1 MRRWLVPTLV
11 VFALALAVRL
21 LYVWQ
26 LHGSVVFDLPMG
38 DGLRYDTWARQIAGG
53 AWLGDQV
60 FYQAPLYPY
69 VLAVQYALFGHD
81 LLVVRVVQAVLGAA
95 ACGLITAA
103 GIGFF
108 DRRSGV
114 LAGVILSLYPSALF
128 FDGLIQKSAL
138 DTFLLA
144 CVLASMAWAHQRT
157 SWRPMLA
164 LGAALGLLVLTRE
177 NALVLAPVLLAWI
190 ALRWR
195 DWRWPRR
202 AALAAAL
209 LAGMLLVLLPVA
221 ARNAWVGGEFHL
233 TTSQLGPN
241 FYIGNGAGATG
252 VYRALVW
259 GRGDPMYEQRDAV
272 ELAQQATGRS
282 MSGAEV
288 SRYWLGRALADIA
301 QAPARW
307 LGLMGYKTLLLVNA
321 TEMVDTEDQY
331 TYADWSWLL
340 RLLNPVLHL
349 GVLLPAAV
357 FAWVWMRWQWR
368 AGLPLAALAIVY
380 GLSVVAFYVMARY
393 RFPLVP
399 LLALIAGWGLADL
412 SRASWPLKATRV
424 VPALAAGLVAAI
436 VCNWP
441 LHDIAVMKATT
452 HYSIGVHLAARDGAT
467 DAAISHLRQA
477 VALHPTHSGPRLA
490 LAQLLA
496 QSGREA
502 DAVAAFD
509 ELIALHPRHVLA
521 LHALATLLLDARDP
535 ALRDPAR
542 ALTLAQQA
550 VAMTGGKDP
559 ALVELA
565 DRARRAAGP

>member
-1 MRRWLVPTLV
+1 
-11 VFALALAVRL
+11 
-21 LYVWQ
+21 
-26 LHGSVVFDLPMG
+26 
-38 DGLRYDTWARQIAGG
+38 
-53 AWLGDQV
+53 
-60 FYQAPLYPY
+60 
-69 VLAVQYALFGHD
+69 
-81 LLVVRVVQAVLGAA
+81 
-95 ACGLITAA
+95 
-103 GIGFF
+103 
-108 DRRSGV
+108 
-114 LAGVILSLYPSALF
+114 
-128 FDGLIQKSAL
+128 
-138 DTFLLA
+138 
-144 CVLASMAWAHQRT
+144 
-157 SWRPMLA
+157 
-164 LGAALGLLVLTRE
+164 
-177 NALVLAPVLLAWI
+177 
-190 ALRWR
+190 
-195 DWRWPRR
+195 
-202 AALAAAL
+202 
-209 LAGMLLVLLPVA
+209 
-221 ARNAWVGGEFHL
+221 
-233 TTSQLGPN
+233 
-241 FYIGNGAGATG
+241 
-252 VYRALVW
+252 
-259 GRGDPMYEQRDAV
+259 
-272 ELAQQATGRS
+272 